1 MSRIKNYINKANL
14 KIQKF
19 LNKIIL
25 LIKIDK
31 MMKYLLEKI

>member
-14 KIQKF
+14 KLQKF